1 MNNNKNK
8 FFLKILLTLFI
19 TVASNSLAYSSD
31 KNANEKETNI
41 TEKKQKIE
49 SKKKKFIPSE
59 KINADS
65 SVSFPVDI

>member
-8 FFLKILLTLFI
+8 FFLKILLTLLI
-19 TVASNSLAYSSD
+19 TATFNLLAYSSD
-31 KNANEKETNI
+31 ENANEKETNK
-41 TEKKQKIE
+41 TEKKQKAE
-49 SKKKKFIPSE
+49 RKQKKFIPSE